1 MENIELS
8 EQEVKEQQVAD
19 DRSQQELQTEKQ
31 NLKPRRIFADIVN
44 RQAPLDFAEQPTTET
59 EADEPTSSDAKS
71 TSDTNKQDE
80 QSTTEPEKP
89 EAKSDSDNTESG
101 DSDDSLA
108 QEGGE
113 DDDKAEKPASESEP
127 LLPESVSKR
136 LAEEFPDH
144 KIETPE
150 QRDELIGKLIA
161 DSKNLEAERK
171 SVEKVYDL
179 FENSEEM
186 VNIAR
191 EMNQGK
197 GFLEAL
203 AKTVNIEET
212 LSDLKEADPEQYKK
226 VVRAQVER
234 EKAIEEQQAKQQELE
249 KTFQENEEISQT
261 NIKKFEQSKELTPE
275 ASKEFL
281 GTIDRHFQ
289 DLVNGK
295 VTTEF
300 IETIHNGLNYE
311 QAVEAAK
318 EQGRIEGRNEKISA
332 EKAKKQGDN
341 LPRIPKGQSTSKVTD
356 EPKVSRG
363 KRALAKLAAE
373 SQSQF

>member
-1 MENIELS
+1 MENVELS
-8 EQEVKEQQVAD
+8 EQEVKEQQIAD
-19 DRSQQELQTEKQ
+19 ERSEQELRTEKQ
-31 NLKPRRIFADIVN
+31 KSRRIFADIVN
-44 RQAPLDFAEQPTTET
+44 RQEPLDFADQPPAKESTT
-59 EADEPTSSDAKS
+59 DEPISKSDDSS
-71 TSDTNKQDE
+71 TSQKDSKKKEAVSEDDPISKTG
-80 QSTTEPEKP
+80 TEKP
-89 EAKSDSDNTESG
+89 EDTT
-101 DSDDSLA
+101 DDSLA

-113 DDDKAEKPASESEP
+113 DDDKAEEPVSESEP
-127 LLPESVSKR
+127 LLPEAVSKR

-150 QRDELIGKLIA
+150 QRDELIGKLIS

-179 FENSEEM
+179 FENSEEL

-191 EMNQGK
+191 ELNQGK
-197 GFLEAL
+197 SFLEAL

-212 LSDLKEADPEQYKK
+212 LSELKESDPEQYKK

-234 EKAIEEQQAKQQELE
+234 EKALEEQQAKQKALE
-249 KTFQENEEISQT
+249 EQFAKNESISQN
-261 NIKKFEQSKELTPE
+261 NIKKFEESNELTPE

-281 GTIDRHFQ
+281 GTLDKHFE

-295 VTTEF
+295 VTLEF
-300 IETIHNGLNYE
+300 MDAIHKGLNYDT
-311 QAVEAAK
+311 AVEAAK
-318 EQGRIEGRNEKISA
+318 EQGRIEGRNEKINA

-356 EPKVSRG
+356 EPQVTRG
-363 KRALAKLAAE
+363 KRALAKLAAD
-373 SQSQF
+373 SQSKF

>member
-1 MENIELS
+1 MENVELS
-8 EQEVKEQQVAD
+8 EQEVKEQQIAD
-19 DRSQQELQTEKQ
+19 ERSEQELRTEKQ
-31 NLKPRRIFADIVN
+31 KSRRIFADIVS
-44 RQAPLDFAEQPTTET
+44 RQEPLDFADQPPVKESTT
-59 EADEPTSSDAKS
+59 DEPTSKTDAHTPSAPK
-71 TSDTNKQDE
+71 E
-80 QSTTEPEKP
+80 QEKP
-89 EAKSDSDNTESG
+89 TTAKKSKVDPA
-101 DSDDSLA
+101 DDKTKADDVDDESLA
-108 QEGGE
+108 QKGGE
-113 DDDKAEKPASESEP
+113 DDDKAEEPVSESEP
-127 LLPESVSKR
+127 LLPEAVSKR

-150 QRDELIGKLIA
+150 QRDELIGKLIS

-179 FENSEEM
+179 FENSDEL

-212 LSDLKEADPEQYKK
+212 LADLKEADPEQYKK
-226 VVRAQVER
+226 VVRAQIER
-234 EKAIEEQQAKQQELE
+234 EKAMEEQEAKQQALE
-249 KTFQENEEISQT
+249 EQFAKNESISQN
-261 NIKKFEQSKELTPE
+261 NIKKFEQSNELTPE

-281 GTIDRHFQ
+281 GTIDQHFQ

-295 VTTEF
+295 VTLEF
-300 IETIHNGLNYE
+300 MEAVHKGLNYDT
-311 QAVEAAK
+311 AVEAAK
-318 EQGRIEGRNEKISA
+318 EQGRIEGRNEKINA

-341 LPRIPKGQSTSKVTD
+341 LPRIPKGQSTSKATD
-356 EPKVSRG
+356 EPQVTRG
-363 KRALAKLAAE
+363 KRALAKLAAD